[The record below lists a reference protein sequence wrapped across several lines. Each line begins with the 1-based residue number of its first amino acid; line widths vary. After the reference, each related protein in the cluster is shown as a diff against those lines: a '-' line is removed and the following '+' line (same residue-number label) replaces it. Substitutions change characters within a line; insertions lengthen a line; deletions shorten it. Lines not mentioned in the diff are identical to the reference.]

1 MTTKTRS
8 HAVACR
14 DAGREMMG
22 LVTTYN
28 EIRNNAPLWPGV
40 MDRSLL
46 GNRQAQAALYLADA
60 AKRGKWRHVVRELDR
75 GDHVV
80 DVKSW
85 RPEGKTWLTVLH
97 QAGWHGAPTDV
108 VSWLLGQGAL
118 RAHPDAAGRTA
129 YDLAVE
135 HNRPAEL
142 LEVLKPPAATMDR
155 DRIGALNSELA
166 AVIDEL
172 IQPLFR
178 GVDLRQMFRYPPV
191 EVLHE
196 LTGKQLWFPV
206 PYLWGGFR
214 VGLTDDSVE
223 LFGGYRELDPLGEV
237 HIATVGYLITP
248 DGPSQVYE
256 GYE

>member
-1 MTTKTRS
+1 MAAAS
-8 HAVACR
+8 Q
-14 DAGREMMG
+14 GMMAA
-22 LVTTYN
+22 VTTYN

-46 GNRQAQAALYLADA
+46 GNRQAQASLYLADA

-80 DVKSW
+80 DVKAW
-85 RPEGKTWLTVLH
+85 RPGGKTWLTVLH
-97 QAGWHGAPTDV
+97 QAGWHGAPPDV
-108 VSWLLGQGAL
+108 ASWLIERGAL
-118 RAHPDAAGRTA
+118 RAQPDAAGRTA
-129 YDLAVE
+129 YDIAVE

-142 LEVLKPPAATMDR
+142 LDVLKPPAAVLDR
-155 DRIGALNSELA
+155 DRITALNAQLA
-166 AVIDEL
+166 TVIDDL
-172 IQPLFR
+172 IQQLFR
-178 GVDLRQMFRYPPV
+178 DVDLRKMFRYPPV
-191 EVLHE
+191 EALHE
-196 LTGKQLWFPV
+196 LPGKQLWFPV

-214 VGLTDDSVE
+214 VGLVDNSDVE

-248 DGPSQVYE
+248 DGPTQVYE

>member
-1 MTTKTRS
+1 MTRTRS
-8 HAVACR
+8 AAMPCP
-14 DAGREMMG
+14 REDG
-22 LVTTYN
+22 TVTTYN

-60 AKRGKWRHVVRELDR
+60 AKRGKWRHVVRELNR

-80 DVKSW
+80 DVKAW
-85 RPEGKTWLTVLH
+85 RPGGKSWLTVLH
-97 QAGWHGAPTDV
+97 QAGWHGAPADV
-108 VSWLLGQGAL
+108 ASWLIEQGAL
-118 RAHPDAAGRTA
+118 RSQPDAAGRTA
-129 YDLAVE
+129 YDIAVE

-142 LEVLKPPAATMDR
+142 LEVLKPPAAALEP
-155 DRIGALNSELA
+155 DRIAALNAQLTGI
-166 AVIDEL
+166 IDDL
-172 IQPLFR
+172 IQQLFR

-196 LTGKQLWFPV
+196 LPGKQLWFPV

-214 VGLTDDSVE
+214 VGLADNDVE
-223 LFGGYRELDPLGEV
+223 LFGGYRELDPVGEV
-237 HIATVGYLITP
+237 HVATVGYRITP
-248 DGPSQVYE
+248 EGPSQVYE

>member
-1 MTTKTRS
+1 M
-8 HAVACR
+8 
-14 DAGREMMG
+14 
-22 LVTTYN
+22 TTYN

-60 AKRGKWRHVVRELDR
+60 AKRGKWRKVVRELDR

-80 DVKSW
+80 DVKAW
-85 RPEGKTWLTVLH
+85 RPGGKTWLTALH
-97 QAGWHGAPTDV
+97 QTGWHGAPPDV
-108 VSWLLGQGAL
+108 ASWLIERGAL
-118 RAHPDAAGRTA
+118 RAQPDAAGRTA
-129 YDLAVE
+129 YDIAVA

-142 LEVLKPPAATMDR
+142 LEVLKPPAAALDR
-155 DRIGALNSELA
+155 DRIAALNAQLA
-166 AVIDEL
+166 TVIDDL
-172 IQPLFR
+172 IQQLFR
-178 GVDLRQMFRYPPV
+178 DVDLRQMFRYPPV

-196 LTGKQLWFPV
+196 LPGRQLWFPV

-214 VGLTDDSVE
+214 VGLIDDAVE

-248 DGPSQVYE
+248 EGPSQVYE

>member
-1 MTTKTRS
+1 MTTYT
-8 HAVACR
+8 
-14 DAGREMMG
+14 
-22 LVTTYN
+22 

-40 MDRSLL
+40 LDRSLV

-60 AKRGKWRHVVRELDR
+60 AKRGKWRKVIRELDR

-80 DVKSW
+80 DIKYW
-85 RPEGKTWLTVLH
+85 RPEGKTWLSVLH
-97 QAGWHGAPTDV
+97 QAGWNGAPTEV
-108 VSWLLGQGAL
+108 ASWLIERGAL
-118 RAHPDAAGRTA
+118 RSQPDAAGRTA

-135 HNRPAEL
+135 HGRPAEL
-142 LEVLKPPAATMDR
+142 LEVLKPPQSPLDR
-155 DRIGALNSELA
+155 DRITALDDQLA
-166 AVIDEL
+166 AVLDGL
-172 IQPLFR
+172 IEHLFR
-178 GVDLRQMFRYPPV
+178 GADLRQMFRYPPV

-196 LTGKQLWFPV
+196 LPGRQLWFPV

-214 VGLTDDSVE
+214 VGLSGDDVE
-223 LFGGYRELDPLGEV
+223 LFGGYRELDPVGEV

>member
-1 MTTKTRS
+1 M
-8 HAVACR
+8 
-14 DAGREMMG
+14 
-22 LVTTYN
+22 TTYN
-28 EIRNNAPLWPGV
+28 EIRNHAPLWPGV

-60 AKRGKWRHVVRELDR
+60 AKRGKWRHVVRELNR

-85 RPEGKTWLTVLH
+85 RPGGKTWLTALH
-97 QAGWHGAPTDV
+97 QAGWHGAPAEV
-108 VSWLLGQGAL
+108 ASWLIEQGAL
-118 RAHPDAAGRTA
+118 RSQPDAAGRTA
-129 YDLAVE
+129 YDIAVE
-135 HNRPAEL
+135 HERPAEL
-142 LEVLKPPAATMDR
+142 LAVLRPPGAPLEADR
-155 DRIGALNSELA
+155 VAALNARLTGI
-166 AVIDEL
+166 IDDL
-172 IQPLFR
+172 IQQLFR

-196 LTGKQLWFPV
+196 LPGKQLWFPV

-214 VGLTDDSVE
+214 VGLVDNDIE
-223 LFGGYRELDPLGEV
+223 LFGGYRELDPVGEV
-237 HIATVGYLITP
+237 HVATVGYRITP